1 MSATATITRPP
12 TTAITHVPTATISH
26 VQSQCML
33 ALGRANEIRVARA
46 ELKRRVAFGEI
57 EVADV
62 ILQCPSEA
70 HGMAVA
76 DLLCS
81 QRRWGQIRCRKLLDA
96 LPLSEKLPMSETKTV
111 GSLTD
116 RQRQA
121 LATMLSSAEHRRL
134 P

>member
-12 TTAITHVPTATISH
+12 TTAVTHVPITH

-121 LATMLSSAEHRRL
+121 LATMLSSPEYRRL
-134 P
+134 T